1 MFVKHS
7 VKISREACQGCVNCI
22 RVCPTEAI
30 RVIDGE
36 INIIAELCI
45 DCGECTRSCARK
57 ALGIDEDDWNK
68 IKESSRATVIA
79 DPVFFSQFS
88 HYGKPEVLEEVLQQQ
103 DLNVLIDEVED
114 AYDLSAYATARLI
127 ARSTKQALPLIS
139 GYCPAVIRLIQSKF
153 PEVLPRIIP
162 IKTPLFMAADLWRM
176 RTNSSAPI
184 TLLAPCPAK
193 ITMIC
198 EPQCCERSP
207 IDYGVTVR
215 RVARAIMAAGEIAVS
230 SETPATRRSNR
241 WIAWARRGG
250 ESRHVQ
256 AFADKPLTILSV
268 SGMRNTLDVLQE
280 LELGRLR
287 GVDFIECRICD
298 TGCVG
303 GIGTADSRFLANLR
317 LKNIEN
323 TDTSWNITEKELARA
338 EELFT
343 MDFWPFSKQL
353 EARPSLPLSDNVAD
367 AMVKLQ
373 QLKEVYGGL
382 PHIDCGSCGRPSCQA
397 MAEEIV
403 RGHGSP
409 TDCIFKLRESI
420 ATLAGK
426 IMVLSESQPH
436 TLKRKAAQHQ

>member
-1 MFVKHS
+1 MRHS

-30 RVIDGE
+30 RIIDGE

-45 DCGECTRSCARK
+45 DCGECLRSCSRK
-57 ALGIDEDDWNK
+57 ALGVDEDNWNK
-68 IKESSRATVIA
+68 IKESSRAAIVA
-79 DPVFFSQFS
+79 DPVFFTQFS
-88 HYGKPEVLEEVLQQQ
+88 HYGNPAVLEEVLAAQ
-103 DLNVLIDEVED
+103 DLNVLIDEVQD
-114 AYDLSAYATARLI
+114 AFDLSAYATARII
-127 ARSTKQALPLIS
+127 ARSTRQALPIIS
-139 GYCPAVIRLIQSKF
+139 CYCPAVLRLIESRF

-162 IKTPLFMAADLWRM
+162 VNSPLEMAGDLWRM
-176 RTNSSAPI
+176 RTNTTAPL

-193 ITMIC
+193 ITMIH
-198 EPQCCERSP
+198 EPQGREKSP
-207 IDYGVTVR
+207 LDYGVTVR
-215 RVARAIMAAGEIAVS
+215 RVARSIMAAGDV
-230 SETPATRRSNR
+230 TPSDGSVRQRNNR
-241 WIAWARRGG
+241 WISWARRGG
-250 ESRHVQ
+250 EARHVQ
-256 AFADKPLTILSV
+256 AFSEKKLTILAV

-317 LKNIEN
+317 LRNIE
-323 TDTSWNITEKELARA
+323 TDWNVTEKELARA
-338 EELFT
+338 EELYA
-343 MDFWPFSKQL
+343 MDFWPQTKELQP
-353 EARPSLPLSDNVAD
+353 RPNLPLSDNVAD
-367 AMVKLQ
+367 AMAKLQ
-373 QLKEVYGGL
+373 QLKEIYGSL

-420 ATLAGK
+420 ATLANR
-426 IMVLSESQPH
+426 IAALSESQPH
-436 TLKRKAAQHQ
+436 TLKRKA